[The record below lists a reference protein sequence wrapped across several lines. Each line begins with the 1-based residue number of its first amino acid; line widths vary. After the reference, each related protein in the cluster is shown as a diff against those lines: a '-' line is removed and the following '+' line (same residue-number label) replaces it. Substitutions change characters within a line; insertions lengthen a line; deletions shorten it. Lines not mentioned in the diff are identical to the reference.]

1 MERVVGTVVRGL
13 RCPIINEGDC
23 IEDIVVDSVLKASEV
38 EGFEINDKDVV
49 TVTESVVAR
58 AQGNYATIDQIAKD
72 VKSKFGDDTIG
83 VIFPILSRNRFA
95 ICLRGIAKGAKKI
108 VLMLSYPSDEVGNH
122 LVDIDML
129 DEKGINPWSD
139 VLTEKQFRDCFGE
152 VKHTFTG
159 VDYVEYYKSLIEEY
173 GVECEVIFSNN
184 PKTILNY
191 TKNVLTCDIHTRF
204 RTKKILKNNGGEKI
218 YTLIIY
224 YLHLLM
230 AADLMKTMVF

>member
-23 IEDIVVDSVLKASEV
+23 IENIVVDSVLKASKV

-95 ICLRGIAKGAKKI
+95 ICLVVLQRVLKKLFLCLAI
-108 VLMLSYPSDEVGNH
+108 H
-122 LVDIDML
+122 LTKLVIIL
-129 DEKGINPWSD
+129 
-139 VLTEKQFRDCFGE
+139 
-152 VKHTFTG
+152 
-159 VDYVEYYKSLIEEY
+159 LI
-173 GVECEVIFSNN
+173 
-184 PKTILNY
+184 
-191 TKNVLTCDIHTRF
+191 
-204 RTKKILKNNGGEKI
+204 
-218 YTLIIY
+218 
-224 YLHLLM
+224 
-230 AADLMKTMVF
+230 